1 MRRFAI
7 TASLLAL
14 AGGGAAALAQT
25 PPAQRP
31 PLKATLETCQAGTTP
46 ADRYA
51 VFTGSM
57 PTQQKAASLW
67 MRFDL
72 FERTPQTKAF
82 DHVALAKWGIWERT
96 TKSGVPGFIFT
107 KRVDQLAAP
116 AAYRAVVSFRWY
128 DAKGKLLRSERRVSA
143 VCHQPDPRPDLHV
156 KRVTFDSGK
165 AHVVVRNR
173 GRSAAGTFDVSAT
186 LGSGTGL
193 SRTVSGLPQGAQ
205 TTLTFPA
212 GRCGAGQ
219 SATITLDPSA
229 AVDEA
234 DEADDSVTVPCPSR
248 RR

>member
-1 MRRFAI
+1 MRRLAV

-25 PPAQRP
+25 QPGQRP
-31 PLKATLETCQAGTTP
+31 PLKVALETCQTGAAP

-57 PTQQKAASLW
+57 PTQDKTASMA

-72 FERTPQTKAF
+72 FERTPQAQGF

-96 TKSGVPGFIFT
+96 TKAGVPGFIFA

-128 DAKGKLLRSERRVSA
+128 DSAGKVLRSERRVSP
-143 VCHQPDPRPDLHV
+143 VCRQPDPRPDLHV

-173 GRSAAGTFDVSAT
+173 GRSAAGAFDVSAT
-186 LGSGTGL
+186 VADGPGI
-193 SRTVSGLPQGAQ
+193 SRTVNGLPQAAQ

-212 GRCGAGQ
+212 ARCTAGA
-219 SATITLDPSA
+219 SATITVDPSG

-234 DEADDSVTVPCPSR
+234 DEADNTVIVPCPQR
-248 RR
+248 R

>member
-1 MRRFAI
+1 MRRYAI

-14 AGGGAAALAQT
+14 VGGGAAAVAQT
-25 PPAQRP
+25 QPAQKP
-31 PLKATLETCQAGTTP
+31 PLKVTLETCQTGAAPT
-46 ADRYA
+46 DRYA

-57 PTQQKAASLW
+57 PSQARTASMA

-72 FERTPQTKAF
+72 FERTPQTKGF
-82 DHVALAKWGIWERT
+82 DHVALPKWGIWERT
-96 TKSGVPGFIFT
+96 TKAGVPGFIFT

-128 DAKGKLLRSERRVSA
+128 DKQGKVLRSERRVSP
-143 VCHQPDPRPDLHV
+143 VCKQPDPRPDLHV
-156 KRVTFDSGK
+156 KRVFFDNGK

-173 GRSAAGTFDVSAT
+173 GRGAAGTFDVSAT
-186 LGSGTGL
+186 LGAGAGL
-193 SRTVSGLPQGAQ
+193 SRTVAGLPQSAQ

-212 GRCGAGQ
+212 GRCNPGQ
-219 SATITLDPSA
+219 SATVALDPGG

-234 DEADDSVTVPCPSR
+234 DEADNTVTVPCPSR